1 MKGDI
6 EFQYDLPAAEKTW
19 TEVRVLASQ
28 LGSASWES
36 RAGGELGCIAF
47 LNGEVFTALRMV
59 ATAYLQ
65 AEMHGDVA
73 AQIKRLTALGE
84 GLAEFGRPA
93 DAIRFF
99 DRALARSSENP
110 DVYFPFTAYLG
121 KARLL
126 LSTPR
131 AMVSF
136 RLSGLRRRGNC
147 GAAKKVSR
155 TPFVLHSLNAGG
167 Q

>member
-19 TEVRVLASQ
+19 TEVRALASQ
-28 LGSASWES
+28 LGSAAWES

-59 ATAYLQ
+59 ATAYLE
-65 AEMHGDVA
+65 AEMRGDVA

-99 DRALARSSENP
+99 DKALVRSSENP

-126 LSTPR
+126 LATPR
-131 AMVSF
+131 ADE
-136 RLSGLRRRGNC
+136 GRRMLLEQPGR
-147 GAAKKVSR
+147 GAAPGHESAR
-155 TPFVLHSLNAGG
+155 DANPDSAG
-167 Q
+167 

>member
-19 TEVRVLASQ
+19 TEVRALASQ
-28 LGSASWES
+28 LGSAAWES

-59 ATAYLQ
+59 ATAYLE
-65 AEMHGDVA
+65 AEMRGDVA

-99 DRALARSSENP
+99 DKALDAVIPESRCVLSVYRLPGKGPPFARHA
-110 DVYFPFTAYLG
+110 T
-121 KARLL
+121 
-126 LSTPR
+126 
-131 AMVSF
+131 
-136 RLSGLRRRGNC
+136 
-147 GAAKKVSR
+147 
-155 TPFVLHSLNAGG
+155 GG
-167 Q
+167 